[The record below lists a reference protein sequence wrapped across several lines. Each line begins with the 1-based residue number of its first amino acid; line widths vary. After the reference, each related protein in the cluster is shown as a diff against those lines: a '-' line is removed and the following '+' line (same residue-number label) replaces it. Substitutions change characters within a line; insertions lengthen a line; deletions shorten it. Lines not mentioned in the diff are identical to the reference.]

1 MKNGITDFTNG
12 NIAKSLMYFSI
23 PFLITNLI
31 QSLYN
36 IVDIMVVSHYCGPN
50 GIAGASIGGNIT
62 QTITYMIIGLCNGGA
77 IMTAQYVGMRS
88 SKDVKETIGTTFS
101 IMFILSLICSAVMLI
116 FSKNILTALNTP
128 PEAFSEALSYFRIC
142 MSGSVFIFGYNAISS
157 VLRGVGNSKTP
168 MYFGFASC
176 LINVALD
183 LFFVGALNTGVAGA
197 AIATV
202 ISQGVSLI
210 SCAIYLKKQEFL
222 FDFRLSSFRI
232 VPDKAVRIFCLG
244 LPGAIQNAIVS
255 GGFLL
260 VSSITN
266 SLGVNAASGVSVA
279 AKVNNFAQMPAS
291 AIGMAVSSIT
301 GQNVGAKKFDRARKT
316 LSYGIMISLCFGI
329 VMFSIVELIPSHLMR
344 LLVDDEDVISTALPY
359 LRITA
364 FDYLLV
370 AFVFPL
376 NGLCNGS
383 GHTMFT
389 MIPSIFSSVIAR
401 VPVAYICVYALDMGL
416 SGVGMSTPTGTL
428 SAIIICSIYYFS
440 NKWCKTTIIKEER
453 K

>member
-12 NIAKSLMYFSI
+12 NIAKSLLYFSV
-23 PFLITNLI
+23 PFLITNII

-50 GIAGASIGGNIT
+50 GIAGASIGGSVT
-62 QTITYMIIGLCNGGA
+62 QTVTYMIIGLCNGGA
-77 IMTAQYVGMRS
+77 IMTAHYVGMKS
-88 SKDVKETIGTTFS
+88 EKDVKETIGTTFG
-101 IMFILSLICSAVMLI
+101 IMFMLSVVSSVLMLI
-116 FSKNILTALNTP
+116 FARNILSALNTP
-128 PEAFSEALSYFRIC
+128 NEAFSDTLSYFRIC

-183 LFFVGALNTGVAGA
+183 LLFVGALKTGVSGA
-197 AIATV
+197 AAATV
-202 ISQGVSLI
+202 ISQAISLV
-210 SCAIYLKKQEFL
+210 SCAVYLKKQKFL

-232 VPDKAVRIFCLG
+232 VPDKAVNIFKLG

-266 SLGVNAASGVSVA
+266 SLGVNAASAVSVA
-279 AKVNNFAQMPAS
+279 AKVNGFAQMPAS
-291 AIGMAVSSIT
+291 AIGMAVSSII
-301 GQNVGAKKFDRARKT
+301 GQNVGARKFDRARKT
-316 LSYGIMISLCFGI
+316 LSYGIMISLGFGV
-329 VMFSIVELIPSHLMR
+329 VMFTAVQLMPAQLMGLLI
-344 LLVDDEDVISTALPY
+344 DEHDVIQTALPY

-370 AFVFPL
+370 ALIFPL

-401 VPVAYICVYALDMGL
+401 VPVAYFCVYALDMGL
-416 SGVGMSTPTGTL
+416 SGVAVSTPTGTI
-428 SAIIICSIYYFS
+428 SAIIICAVYYFS
-440 NKWCKTTIIKEER
+440 NKWCRITI
-453 K
+453 

>member
-12 NIAKSLMYFSI
+12 NIAKSLLYFSV
-23 PFLITNLI
+23 PFLITNII

-50 GIAGASIGGNIT
+50 GIAGASIGGSVT
-62 QTITYMIIGLCNGGA
+62 QTVTYMIIGLCNGGA
-77 IMTAQYVGMRS
+77 IMTAHYVGMKS
-88 SKDVKETIGTTFS
+88 EKDVKETIGTTFG
-101 IMFILSLICSAVMLI
+101 IMFILSVISSALMLI
-116 FSKNILTALNTP
+116 FARNILTALNTP
-128 PEAFSEALSYFRIC
+128 NEAFSDTLSYFRIC

-157 VLRGVGNSKTP
+157 ALRGVGNSKTP

-183 LFFVGALNTGVAGA
+183 LLFVGALKTGVSGA
-197 AIATV
+197 AAATV
-202 ISQGVSLI
+202 ISQAISLV
-210 SCAIYLKKQEFL
+210 SCAVYLKKQKFL
-222 FDFRLSSFRI
+222 FDFKLSSFRI
-232 VPDKAVRIFCLG
+232 VPDKAVNIFKLG

-266 SLGVNAASGVSVA
+266 SLGVNAASAVSVA
-279 AKVNNFAQMPAS
+279 AKVNGFAQMPAS
-291 AIGMAVSSIT
+291 AIGMAVSSII
-301 GQNVGAKKFDRARKT
+301 GQNVGARKFDRARKT
-316 LSYGIMISLCFGI
+316 LSYGIMISLGFGI
-329 VMFSIVELIPSHLMR
+329 VMFTAVQLMPAQLMGLLI
-344 LLVDDEDVISTALPY
+344 DEHDVIQTALPY

-370 AFVFPL
+370 ALIFPL

-401 VPVAYICVYALDMGL
+401 VPVAYFCVYALDMGL
-416 SGVGMSTPTGTL
+416 SGVAVSTPTGTI
-428 SAIIICSIYYFS
+428 SAIIICAVYYFS
-440 NKWCKTTIIKEER
+440 NKWCRITI
-453 K
+453 

>member
-12 NIAKSLMYFSI
+12 NIAKSLLYFSV
-23 PFLITNLI
+23 PFLITNII

-50 GIAGASIGGNIT
+50 GIAGASIGGSVT
-62 QTITYMIIGLCNGGA
+62 QTVTYMIIGLCNGGA
-77 IMTAQYVGMRS
+77 IMTAHYVGMKS
-88 SKDVKETIGTTFS
+88 EKDVKETIGTTFG
-101 IMFILSLICSAVMLI
+101 IMFILSVISSALMLI
-116 FSKNILTALNTP
+116 FARNILTALNTP
-128 PEAFSEALSYFRIC
+128 NEAFSDTLSYFRIC

-183 LFFVGALNTGVAGA
+183 LLFVGALKTGVSGA
-197 AIATV
+197 AAATV
-202 ISQGVSLI
+202 ISQAISLV
-210 SCAIYLKKQEFL
+210 SCAVYLKKQKFL
-222 FDFRLSSFRI
+222 FDFKLSSFRI
-232 VPDKAVRIFCLG
+232 VPDKAVNIFKLG

-266 SLGVNAASGVSVA
+266 SLGVNAASAVSVA
-279 AKVNNFAQMPAS
+279 AKVNGFAQMPAS
-291 AIGMAVSSIT
+291 AIGMAVSSII
-301 GQNVGAKKFDRARKT
+301 GQNVGARKFDRARKT
-316 LSYGIMISLCFGI
+316 LSYGIMISLGFGI
-329 VMFSIVELIPSHLMR
+329 VMFTAVQLMPAQLMGLLI
-344 LLVDDEDVISTALPY
+344 DEHDVIQTALPY

-370 AFVFPL
+370 ALIFPL

-401 VPVAYICVYALDMGL
+401 VPVAYFCVYALDMGL
-416 SGVGMSTPTGTL
+416 SGVAVSTPTGTI
-428 SAIIICSIYYFS
+428 SAIIICAVYYFS
-440 NKWCKTTIIKEER
+440 NKWCRITI
-453 K
+453 